1 MPLCSDASNDF
12 FLPPSSA
19 PTIIEEIVGEDGTVG
34 HHLLRCNPSNI
45 KLLPPPP
52 PPLLL
57 LVQEIHGCVKTQH
70 PSLVEDSLT
79 PAAVVLLL
87 LIMKLL
93 PPADYVLL
101 LARRPTP
108 SWQTYLPDVPW
119 RWIYFLPM
127 MPIWVCMNSSIPRSV
142 EQQLLLRNLWDLNSM
157 GKKQRRRRRRREMK
171 VEIWRLVPP
180 L

>member
-1 MPLCSDASNDF
+1 MGQLD
-12 FLPPSSA
+12 
-19 PTIIEEIVGEDGTVG
+19 

-45 KLLPPPP
+45 KLLLPLPPL
-52 PPLLL
+52 LLL

-79 PAAVVLLL
+79 PAAAVVVLL
-87 LIMKLL
+87 LIMKLRR
-93 PPADYVLL
+93 PADYVLL

-119 RWIYFLPM
+119 RWIYFRPM

-142 EQQLLLRNLWDLNSM
+142 EQQVLLRYLWDLNSM
-157 GKKQRRRRRRREMK
+157 EKKQRRRRRRREMK